1 MNKGKELERA
11 CDFAM
16 ALKYYFAGRMYFA
29 ARKLRQASAI
39 PLVHDAARTPSATPK
54 KGAPNHNPG
63 PICGVAG
70 GGVVPAAPAPSD
82 APASVPAPFGASVP
96 LGPFHASP
104 ASALSA
110 DLDAR
115 HQKLLDDFDKL
126 YRDLLP
132 MTNAEVKNTLL
143 SNYCT
148 YLCVVHLFCFFVISC
163 HRPMPVRVSAST
175 IKMWC
180 SDEVP

>member
-29 ARKLRQASAI
+29 AKKLRQASAL

-54 KGAPNHNPG
+54 KGAPYHNPG
-63 PICGVAG
+63 SVYGVAG
-70 GGVVPAAPAPSD
+70 GGQVSP
-82 APASVPAPFGASVP
+82 APASALAPFDATAS
-96 LGPFHASP
+96 LGPFRASP

-110 DLDAR
+110 DLGAK
-115 HQKLLDDFDKL
+115 HQKLSDDFDQL

-132 MTNAEVKNTLL
+132 MTNAEVKHTLL
-143 SNYCT
+143 SIYCT
-148 YLCVVHLFCFFVISC
+148 YLCVVHFFCFSVISC
-163 HRPMPVRVSAST
+163 RRPMPVRVSAST
-175 IKMWC
+175 IKTWC
-180 SDEVP
+180 SGEVL

>member
-1 MNKGKELERA
+1 LNKGKELERA

-29 ARKLRQASAI
+29 AKKLRQAHAL

-54 KGAPNHNPG
+54 KGAPNHTPG
-63 PICGVAG
+63 PIAG
-70 GGVVPAAPAPSD
+70 GGVPAAPAPTNS
-82 APASVPAPFGASVP
+82 PASVRAPFGATVP

-110 DLDAR
+110 DLDAKQ
-115 HQKLLDDFDKL
+115 QKLLDDFDQL

-143 SNYCT
+143 SIYCT
-148 YLCVVHLFCFFVISC
+148 YSCVLHLFCFFVISC

-175 IKMWC
+175 IKMWY
-180 SDEVP
+180 SGEEP